1 MSRTASI
8 INTLILI
15 AGILMII
22 YYVLLGICVRFGQSL
37 MILWP
42 TVGALCVARYFFWKH
57 AAAVGRLPSGIL
69 LTVLR
74 VAVLA
79 LVTVF
84 VVTECIICV
93 GGMGRTTHGLD
104 YIVVLGARVNP
115 DGPSGALRNRCA
127 AAAEYLKENPECK
140 AVLSGGQGSDE
151 PESEAA
157 CMYRLITEAGIDP
170 DRLILE
176 EKSTNTSENLRYSRA
191 LVPQGASVGIVTNNF
206 HIFRARALARGLDW
220 DVTAVP
226 VATSAI
232 SWPHYMMREFVG
244 LAHDLLLGRL
254 G

>member
-1 MSRTASI
+1 MSRTATI

-22 YYVLLGICVRFGQSL
+22 YYFLLGICVRFGQSL

-42 TVGALCVARYFFWKH
+42 AVGALCVARYFFWKH
-57 AAAVGRLPSGIL
+57 SADVGRLPGGIL
-69 LTVLR
+69 LTVLHM
-74 VAVLA
+74 AVLA

-84 VVTECIICV
+84 IVTEGIICI
-93 GGMGRTTHGLD
+93 GGMGKATQGLD

-127 AAAEYLKENPECK
+127 AAAKYLKENPECK

-157 CMYRLITEAGIDP
+157 CMYRLLSEAGIDP
-170 DRLILE
+170 GRLILE
-176 EKSTNTSENLRYSRA
+176 EKSTDTSENLRYSFE
-191 LVPQGASVGIVTNNF
+191 LVPDGANVGIVTNNF
-206 HIFRARALARGLDW
+206 HIFRARALARGLGRK
-220 DVTAVP
+220 VAAVP

-244 LAHDLLLGRL
+244 LMHDMLLGRL